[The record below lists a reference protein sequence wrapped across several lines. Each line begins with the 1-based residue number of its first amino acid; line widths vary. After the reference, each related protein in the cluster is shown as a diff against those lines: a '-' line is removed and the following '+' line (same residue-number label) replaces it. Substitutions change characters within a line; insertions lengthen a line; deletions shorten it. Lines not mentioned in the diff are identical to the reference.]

1 MTAGALGELM
11 VDFAEYGWFPEV
23 LPSEEVEEDD
33 E

>member
-11 VDFAEYGWFPEV
+11 VDFAEHGWFPEV